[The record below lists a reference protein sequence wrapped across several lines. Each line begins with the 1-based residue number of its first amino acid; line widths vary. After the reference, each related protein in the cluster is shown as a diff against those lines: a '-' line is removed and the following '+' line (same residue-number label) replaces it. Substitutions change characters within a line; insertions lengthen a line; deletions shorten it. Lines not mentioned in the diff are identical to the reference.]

1 VSTPTKHRWI
11 IPAVVILLAIL
22 LIQLAFTAHRNSCT
36 WDEQDHLYAGYMSWK
51 HGDFGLNPEHPPLVK
66 MVAAIP
72 ILNMDLKMP
81 AQQDRFFKTEA
92 FLNGKDFLFK
102 NDANSMLFRA
112 RMAAA
117 IFTLLLAIFVWACSS
132 STRRFSD
139 TGPLSP
145 PTPPCRASFSHRFMR
160 SIDM

>member
-92 FLNGKDFLFK
+92 KTFC
-102 NDANSMLFRA
+102 SR
-112 RMAAA
+112 
-117 IFTLLLAIFVWACSS
+117 TTPTPCSS
-132 STRRFSD
+132 AHAWL
-139 TGPLSP
+139 P
-145 PTPPCRASFSHRFMR
+145 R
-160 SIDM
+160 SSRSC